1 MKHITLI
8 LMLVVSAS
16 CASNKIIIDRK
27 NVDMTM
33 YEQDL
38 AECKVYS
45 EEISTGKQA
54 AKSGLTGAAVW
65 GAIGAAVGNSETA
78 ASGAGAGGIAG
89 TARGAGHA
97 EHDKQ
102 QVIKNCL
109 RGRGYQVLN

>member
-1 MKHITLI
+1 MKYVTLI
-8 LMLVVSAS
+8 LMLVLLLS

-27 NVDMTM
+27 HVDMAK

-38 AECKVYS
+38 AECKIYS
-45 EEISTGKQA
+45 EEISTGERA
-54 AKSGLTGAAVW
+54 AKSGLAGAAVW

-89 TARGAGHA
+89 AASGAGHA

-102 QVIKNCL
+102 QVIKTCL
-109 RGRGYQVLN
+109 RGRGYKVLN